1 MKTETKEVKKVLK
14 KVFMVG
20 HSDCPFG
27 EEIVQ
32 DVSLFGELKCE
43 SQQLLSFIG
52 AKHFDTEIEAIE
64 FIKEIGRPACI
75 IQEVFIWEIV
85 EEAK

>member
-32 DVSLFGELKCE
+32 DVSLFGELNN
-43 SQQLLSFIG
+43 S
-52 AKHFDTEIEAIE
+52 
-64 FIKEIGRPACI
+64 I
-75 IQEVFIWEIV
+75 INLINHIIII
-85 EEAK
+85 